1 MRKKYIRPSVELVRH
16 ISETPIRQDRQEQAL
31 LVLAVI
37 LNRELVEETVKIRL
51 LKPEPN
57 ITNSPLGKTGMS
69 ISPERKKK

>member
-16 ISETPIRQDRQEQAL
+16 ISETPI
-31 LVLAVI
+31 LAVRV
-37 LNRELVEETVKIRL
+37 NRELVEETVKIRL